1 MPEAILPFDSDTDS
15 YECMKNIGYVA
26 VSSVFHTL
34 GIDTFF
40 DRQRTYLDISY
51 NLTSVVKL
59 LVYELGYKFSGGKI
73 ITSLRKANVAELQQ
87 HGIQDPLL

>member
-1 MPEAILPFDSDTDS
+1 
-15 YECMKNIGYVA
+15 MKNIGYVA